1 MASEIL
7 KKALIVSADEEYFNI
22 EKSCRTLNWEPS
34 DNFCLRMD
42 NILKQTIKR
51 RFFNPKKV
59 LLVAAVIFLIG
70 VMTVFSF
77 ASVRENVI
85 NFFKE
90 YYYTHFE
97 LEYGFNES
105 GDIVEGEGINTVY
118 AFSYLPEGFEKTNVT
133 QNDHSVITEFEKADG
148 DAIILS
154 QGDGITK
161 RNVDVERLE
170 KSEIIS
176 DGIIY
181 EVYTQE
187 DYIFIMWNTEKYT
200 FSIDYFGKMTPEEIV
215 DLAENIR
222 GEEK

>member
-1 MASEIL
+1 MASEML
-7 KKALIVSADEEYFNI
+7 KKALIVSADEEYFKIDNLS
-22 EKSCRTLNWEPS
+22 ENVSWEPS
-34 DNFCLRMD
+34 ESFLSRMD
-42 NILKQTIKR
+42 DLLKQTKKR
-51 RFFNPKKV
+51 RFFNTKKV

-70 VMTVFSF
+70 VMAVFSF

-97 LEYGFNES
+97 LEYGFNEA
-105 GDIVEGEGINTVY
+105 GDIAEGDEIDTVY
-118 AFSYLPEGFEKTNVT
+118 TFSDLPEDFEKTNVT
-133 QNDHSVITEFEKADG
+133 QNDHSVITEFENSDG

-176 DGIIY
+176 DGVIY
-181 EVYTQE
+181 EVYTE
-187 DYIFIMWNTEKYT
+187 ENYIFIMWNTEKYT
-200 FSIDYFGKMTPEEIV
+200 FSIDYFGKMTPEEII

>member
-1 MASEIL
+1 M
-7 KKALIVSADEEYFNI
+7 
-22 EKSCRTLNWEPS
+22 
-34 DNFCLRMD
+34 
-42 NILKQTIKR
+42 
-51 RFFNPKKV
+51 
-59 LLVAAVIFLIG
+59 
-70 VMTVFSF
+70 
-77 ASVRENVI
+77 RENVI

-105 GDIVEGEGINTVY
+105 GDIIEGEGIDTVY
-118 AFSYLPEGFEKTNVT
+118 TFSYLPEGFEKTNVT

>member
-1 MASEIL
+1 MASEML
-7 KKALIVSADEEYFNI
+7 KKALIVSADEEYFKIDNLS
-22 EKSCRTLNWEPS
+22 ENVSWEPS
-34 DNFCLRMD
+34 ESFLSRMD
-42 NILKQTIKR
+42 DILKQTKR
-51 RFFNPKKV
+51 RRFINVKRV

-70 VMTVFSF
+70 IMTVFSF

-105 GDIVEGEGINTVY
+105 GDIIEGEGLDTVY

-133 QNDHSVITEFEKADG
+133 LNDHSVITEFEKADG

-161 RNVDVERLE
+161 RNVDVERLR

-176 DGIIY
+176 DGVIY
-181 EVYTQE
+181 EVYTE
-187 DYIFIMWNTEKYT
+187 ENYIFIMWNTEKYT
-200 FSIDYFGKMTPEEIV
+200 FSIDYFGKMTPEEII